1 MGGPTVFDADPIFLP
16 NAKNVIVETVKP
28 ADIQENA
35 LVIRAYEA
43 MGKQTECAFS
53 VHPKVKTVEEAD
65 MLEENGHAVDA
76 NCVHFGPFEIKTFI
90 LQL

>member
-1 MGGPTVFDADPIFLP
+1 
-16 NAKNVIVETVKP
+16 VETVKP